1 MTGRPAPAIVIL
13 GNGSLATAR
22 RIQQRYPDAVIHGL
36 AGRVDGAD
44 HDYQEFGATL
54 RELYQQDTPII
65 ALCAA
70 GIVIRTLAPLLLE
83 KGAEP
88 PVLAVAEDGS
98 AVVPLLGGLGGV
110 NVLAREIAA
119 ALDVAAA
126 ITTSGELRFG
136 TCLLNPPSG
145 YALGDLEL
153 GKRFVS
159 DLLAGEAVRIE
170 GPAPWLAEAQLPED
184 RQARLAIHVGHAE
197 RQPNANELLIYPR
210 NVLVAVTARPDLA
223 SIVRSALHEAN
234 IALPALAC
242 VLASES
248 DMANPVLREAALE
261 LGVPLR
267 FSARSGT
274 VLEQVRDTLPSLL
287 TSIEVNDSMA
297 IAVAAEPLDPGL
309 IGRPRGRLAVIGLGP
324 GAAELMVPAVK
335 AELARA
341 NDVLGYET
349 YVRMAGPFRADQ
361 VMHCTDNREE
371 MQRARHA
378 FELAASGRSVVVVS
392 SGDPGV
398 FAMAAAVLEALHE
411 SADTAW
417 HNVELE
423 MLPGVSASLATAAQ
437 AGALHFFAVVGA
449 VHDLIGTE
457 RPSHAHIGFV
467 AKNVIGPR
475 QFGFHRRHHQLGRTR
490 AQADHCQTATR
501 TADML
506 GVQWLVG
513 DGDGNPIANGQR
525 RQQLRHGV
533 LGQHADALCRRG
545 KTQGHAQ
552 FKGRFAQ
559 GRTGHVAVSGQ
570 QAGHRLRGDSGLV
583 QRLANLRRQVFIPPA
598 AARHQH
604 TTRVDQQFIGRRFS
618 LGGAH
623 MNAQARVLILRQPS
637 LGQPRRGPFDAHAF
651 TAQQVG
657 NKTFAQLQVRQGIAA
672 GRVQQAGAKPQFAT
686 GGDGRHHAQSGGDF
700 PRQHIDPAQTT
711 EQRHHGAAV
720 FGDGQH
726 RWFGAFFQ

>member
-1 MTGRPAPAIVIL
+1 MTRPVPAIVIL

-22 RIQQRYPDAVIHGL
+22 KIQQVYPGALIHGL
-36 AGRVDGAD
+36 AERVEGAD
-44 HDYQEFGATL
+44 RIYHEFGATL

-159 DLLAGEAVRIE
+159 DLLAGETVRIE
-170 GPAPWLAEAQLPED
+170 GAAPWLAQAQLPED
-184 RQARLAIHVGHAE
+184 PQARLAVHVGHAE
-197 RQPNANELLIYPR
+197 RAPAANELLIYPR
-210 NVLVAVTARPDLA
+210 NVLVAVDTGVADLPSA
-223 SIVRSALHEAN
+223 IREALHQAK
-234 IALPALAC
+234 IAVQSVACLLA
-242 VLASES
+242 ADSEMS
-248 DMANPVLREAALE
+248 SVALREAALE

-267 FSARSGT
+267 FGNDVGVVTELARNALGQSVKIFGD
-274 VLEQVRDTLPSLL
+274 DTL
-287 TSIEVNDSMA
+287 A
-297 IAVAAEPLDPGL
+297 IAVAEQPLDPL
-309 IGRPRGRLAVIGLGP
+309 SIGRPRGRLAVIGLGP

-378 FELAASGRSVVVVS
+378 FELAAQGRSVVVVS

-411 SADTAW
+411 SSDAAW
-417 HNVELE
+417 HNVDLE
-423 MLPGVSASLATAAQ
+423 ILPGVSASLATAAQ
-437 AGALHFFAVVGA
+437 AGAPLG
-449 VHDLIGTE
+449 HDFCVLSLSDNLKPWEIIE
-457 RPSHAHIGFV
+457 KRLDLASQADLALAFYNPISRSRPW
-467 AKNVIGPR
+467 
-475 QFGFHRRHHQLGRTR
+475 QLGRALEIV
-490 AQADHCQTATR
+490 AQYRTPATPVVLGRDIGRPGQTLRVTTLGQLTPDQVDMR
-501 TADML
+501 TM
-506 GVQWLVG
+506 VLVG
-513 DGDGNPIANGQR
+513 SSTT
-525 RQQLRHGV
+525 
-533 LGQHADALCRRG
+533 C
-545 KTQGHAQ
+545 
-552 FKGRFAQ
+552 
-559 GRTGHVAVSGQ
+559 
-570 QAGHRLRGDSGLV
+570 
-583 QRLANLRRQVFIPPA
+583 VFS
-598 AARHQH
+598 RM
-604 TTRVDQQFIGRRFS
+604 G
-618 LGGAH
+618 
-623 MNAQARVLILRQPS
+623 
-637 LGQPRRGPFDAHAF
+637 
-651 TAQQVG
+651 
-657 NKTFAQLQVRQGIAA
+657 
-672 GRVQQAGAKPQFAT
+672 
-686 GGDGRHHAQSGGDF
+686 GGDWVYT
-700 PRQHIDPAQTT
+700 PRWYGEKPAT
-711 EQRHHGAAV
+711 
-720 FGDGQH
+720 
-726 RWFGAFFQ
+726 